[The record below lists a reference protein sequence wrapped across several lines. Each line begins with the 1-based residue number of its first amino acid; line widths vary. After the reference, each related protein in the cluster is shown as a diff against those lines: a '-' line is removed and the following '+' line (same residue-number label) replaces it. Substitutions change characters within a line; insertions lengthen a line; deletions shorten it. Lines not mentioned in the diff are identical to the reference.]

1 MAQTTTEFTFEL
13 PLKRWIVEDYHRM
26 ISTGIL
32 TPDDRVELL
41 DGQIVEM
48 APQNPPHASTTDESS
63 DYLKTLF
70 AGWAKVRTQLPITL
84 APNSEPE
91 PDLVIVRMDERHYR
105 DRHPAPEDVFLL
117 IEIADATLQRDRT
130 RKAKIYASTGIPDY
144 WIIDIQ
150 QQQVIVLRDPQVSGY
165 QSEQILAVEAQ
176 IALLAFPEVMI
187 NLKNLL
193 L

>member
-1 MAQTTTEFTFEL
+1 MVEIAIEFPSEL

-26 ISTGIL
+26 IGAGIL

-63 DYLKTLF
+63 DYLKALF
-70 AGWAKVRTQLPITL
+70 AGRAKVRTQLPITL
-84 APNSEPE
+84 APDSEPE
-91 PDLVIVRMDERHYR
+91 PDLVIVRMDQRHYR

-130 RKAKIYASTGIPDY
+130 RKAKIYASAGIPDY
-144 WIIDIQ
+144 WIVDIN
-150 QQQVIVLRDPQVSGY
+150 QQQVIVLRDPQVNAY
-165 QSEQILAVEAQ
+165 QSEQILSIQAQ
-176 IALLAFPEVMI
+176 VAPLAFPEVMI
-187 NLKNLL
+187 SLKNLL